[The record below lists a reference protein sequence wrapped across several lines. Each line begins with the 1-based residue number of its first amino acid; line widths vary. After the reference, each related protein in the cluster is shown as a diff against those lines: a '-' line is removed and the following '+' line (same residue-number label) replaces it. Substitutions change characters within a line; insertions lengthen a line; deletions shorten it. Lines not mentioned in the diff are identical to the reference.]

1 MEEQLKGRKV
11 VVTGG
16 AGFIGSHIVDK
27 LVSFGAEVTVI
38 DNLYGGK
45 IENIAHVKDK
55 IKFIKG
61 DILDLDLLK
70 KEFKDADFVS
80 HQAARRSVPESVED
94 PDPYNEVNV
103 VGHLRVLQAAR
114 DCNVKRVTFAS
125 SSSVYGDTDK
135 FPQQETDYPMPISPY
150 AITKLTGEAYN
161 KMFFE
166 LYGLEAVNLRYF
178 NVFGPRQDPSSQYAC
193 VIPKFILAVL
203 NNQEPTIYWDGEQ
216 TRDFTYVE
224 NNANANLLAF
234 LSKQKVGGEVINICA
249 GQGITVNEILK
260 QINEHLGKN
269 IKAKF
274 EPRRPGDVRHTKG
287 DSIKAKKLL
296 DYETKINFKEGLIK
310 TIEWFK
316 AHKDRY

>member
-1 MEEQLKGRKV
+1 MEEMKGKKV

-27 LVSFGAEVTVI
+27 LVSLGAEVTVI
-38 DNLYGGK
+38 DNLSEGK
-45 IENIAHVKDK
+45 IENIAQVKDK
-55 IKFIKG
+55 IRFIKG
-61 DILDLDLLK
+61 DILDFDLLK
-70 KEFKDADFVS
+70 KEFKGADFVS
-80 HQAARRSVPESVED
+80 HQAAKRSVPESVEN

-103 VGHLRVLQAAR
+103 TGHLRVLQAAR
-114 DCNVKRVTFAS
+114 DCGVKRVVFAS

-135 FPQQETDYPMPISPY
+135 FPQEETDYPMPISPY

-166 LYGLEAVNLRYF
+166 LYGLETVSLRYF

-203 NNQEPTIYWDGEQ
+203 NNKQPTIYWDGEQ
-216 TRDFTYVE
+216 TRDFTFVE
-224 NNANANLLAF
+224 NNANSNVLAC
-234 LSKQKVGGEVINICA
+234 LSKKKVGGEVINICS
-249 GQGITVNEILK
+249 GKGVTVNEILK
-260 QINEHLGKN
+260 QINEHLGTD

-287 DSIKAKKLL
+287 EPSKAKKLL
-296 DYETKINFKEGLIK
+296 DYETTVGFKEGLAK

-316 AHKDRY
+316 EHKEDY